1 MPSTYT
7 SLHYHLGWSTK
18 ERRNLI
24 ELAWKSRLH
33 AWLGGA
39 VREQGGVALAVG
51 GMSDHVHV
59 LAGLRAT
66 NCLADVMRVVKS
78 ESSEWIHGE
87 LAAPLFEWQQGYFAV
102 TVSPSQIDKV
112 RKYVLNQEEHHRK
125 KTFQEELMEFLQ
137 MAGIEYD
144 ERYLW

>member
-7 SLHYHLGWSTK
+7 SLHYHLVWSTK

-24 ELAWKSRLH
+24 EAAWKRRLH

-39 VREQGGVALAVG
+39 VRAQGGVALAVG

-59 LAGLRAT
+59 LAGLKAT
-66 NCLADVMRVVKS
+66 SCLADVMRVIKS
-78 ESSEWIHGE
+78 ESSEWLHQEPGAE
-87 LAAPLFEWQQGYFAV
+87 LFEWQQGYFAV

-112 RKYVLNQEEHHRK
+112 RKYVSNQDEHHRK
-125 KTFQEELMEFLQ
+125 KTFQEELVEFLQ

>member
-7 SLHYHLGWSTK
+7 SLHYHLVWSTK

-24 ELAWKSRLH
+24 EAAWKPRLH

-39 VREQGGVALAVG
+39 VRAQDGVALAVG

-59 LAGLRAT
+59 LAGLKPT
-66 NCLADVMRVVKS
+66 SCLADVMRVIKS
-78 ESSEWIHGE
+78 ESSEWIHRE
-87 LAAPLFEWQQGYFAV
+87 FPRQPFAWQEGYFAV

-112 RKYVLNQEEHHRK
+112 RKYVLNQEEHHRN
-125 KTFQEELMEFLQ
+125 KTFQEELLEFLQ

-144 ERYLW
+144 ERYL